1 VGSDGPFGEHAEP
14 PTDLGDSDS
23 GGRPAKAGCKPQ
35 YRNPKK
41 ISSRQADKAAERK
54 DALAYE
60 HEQKLRD
67 CERAREEAA
76 RQKERERQGRVI
88 RKTQSVAFGL

>member
-14 PTDLGDSDS
+14 PTDLGDS

-41 ISSRQADKAAERK
+41 ISSRQADRAAERK